1 MPGWPPRPSRSPRRS
16 PDPLAACCLLPAA
29 RCPLPAARNVGRN
42 APYGRGVVFG
52 SLPGPTAGYLGARSC
67 RSEVVA
73 VERSSWGRG
82 MRAIVVG
89 AGVGGLAATLS
100 LRRAGHEVTLVEQAA
115 RFTEIGAGIQL
126 APNATRLLRRLGL
139 LDAVA
144 AQAARPSH
152 VSFRTWSDGAEI
164 CRYALGRAAEDA
176 FGAPYLL
183 LHRADLHQALAAAVP
198 PSSVRLNTVVVG
210 IDQDEESARVTT
222 ASGERLRART
232 WSWPPTGY
240 GRRPAGGCSARTRR
254 SSRRTIAYRAL
265 LPADEVA
272 DLGLPDLGLWLGP
285 GRHFVHYWVRRGE
298 LLNVVAVFTAEAEAH
313 AATESWTAR
322 AEPGEQ
328 LREFDGW
335 DSRVLERPRT
345 RRADVPLRHPY
356 AGAARAVERRPGDPA
371 GRQRPRDGA
380 VPGPGRGSGDHGRG
394 RTRRR
399 PHGCDPGRGPRRAR
413 PVRTPAPG
421 HRHAACRPPPRGR
434 ATTSTCRTVPRP
446 RHGTPACRRT
456 RTSTSSCPR
465 RRDGRWTSLTT
476 DVLEER
482 APSRG

>member
-1 MPGWPPRPSRSPRRS
+1 
-16 PDPLAACCLLPAA
+16 
-29 RCPLPAARNVGRN
+29 
-42 APYGRGVVFG
+42 
-52 SLPGPTAGYLGARSC
+52 
-67 RSEVVA
+67 
-73 VERSSWGRG
+73 

-210 IDQDEESARVTT
+210 IDQDDEAACVTT
-222 ASGERLRART
+222 ASGERLRADLVVAADGIR
-232 WSWPPTGY
+232 SAA
-240 GRRPAGGCSARTRR
+240 RRWLFGPDEAVFS
-254 SSRRTIAYRAL
+254 RTIAYRAL

-298 LLNVVAVFTAEAEAH
+298 LLNVVAVFTAEAEAEAH

-335 DSRVLERPRT
+335 DSRVLSVLERAGQMFRYGIHT
-345 RRADVPLRHPY
+345 RVPLARWNVGRVTLLGDSAHAMVPFQ
-356 AGAARAVERRPGDPA
+356 AQGAAQAIMDAAVLGDALADATP
-371 GRQRPRDGA
+371 PE
-380 VPGPGRGSGDHGRG
+380 VPDALDRYV
-394 RTRRR
+394 RRR
-399 PHGCDPGRGPRRAR
+399 LATATGMQAASARAGDDFHLPDGPEAQAR
-413 PVRTPAPG
+413 NARM
-421 HRHAACRPPPRGR
+421 AAYADEHVFLPQ
-434 ATTSTCRTVPRP
+434 ATGWAV
-446 RHGTPACRRT
+446 
-456 RTSTSSCPR
+456 
-465 RRDGRWTSLTT
+465 
-476 DVLEER
+476 DVLDD
-482 APSRG
+482 